1 MLKLAIG
8 TFALALATLPVGAQT
23 SPPNAADPMNKEATP
38 NSGVGVTGQPGHQ
51 AGPAPKAPAETTG
64 ANPGE
69 ASKNT
74 PDAAKVPGLPGGKS
88 GPAVKPPNST
98 SK

>member
-1 MLKLAIG
+1 MLKLAVG
-8 TFALALATLPVGAQT
+8 ALALALATLPAGAQT
-23 SPPNAADPMNKEATP
+23 ASPNAADPMNKEATP

-51 AGPAPKAPAETTG
+51 AGPAPKTPAETTG

-88 GPAVKPPNST
+88 GPPERKNTGT